1 MNTLL
6 LSANADNHRSP
17 AAHCVVLVGSY
28 SDEGRLRKR
37 VCAET
42 RVAGAKAVPL
52 VCLHNVQ
59 ARLVFMH
66 GI

>member
-1 MNTLL
+1 MYAFFYDHNGIT
-6 LSANADNHRSP
+6 AY
-17 AAHCVVLVGSY
+17 CVVLVGCY

-42 RVAGAKAVPL
+42 CVAGAKAVPL

>member
-1 MNTLL
+1 MG
-6 LSANADNHRSP
+6 P
-17 AAHCVVLVGSY
+17 AAYCVVLVGSY
-28 SDEGRLRKR
+28 SDESRLRKG

-42 RVAGAKAVPL
+42 CVAGAKAVPL
-52 VCLHNVQ
+52 VCLHDVQ